1 MLMDERAQDL
11 LAHRIGW
18 LRALHLWFHGAHHVV
33 KGTSFSGDHAV
44 LYDRIYTSIQGEVDG
59 AVEKAIGLTGNVGL
73 ACPRMLIDTALSIME
88 RYPSPVD
95 LKAEQIAQVGLQLEG
110 DYIDFVTTM
119 FEELEEGGMLSLG
132 LNDQLAASANAH
144 ETFVYLLRQ
153 RAAG

>member
-44 LYDRIYTSIQGEVDG
+44 LYDRIYTAVQAEVDG
-59 AVEKAIGLTGNVGL
+59 AVEKAVGLTGNVGL
-73 ACPRMLIDTALSIME
+73 ACPRMAIEAALSIMD

-95 LKAEQIAQVGLQLEG
+95 LKAVEMAQVGLQLEQ
-110 DYIDFVTTM
+110 DYIDFVTEM
-119 FEELEEGGMLSLG
+119 FEELEAADTLSLG

-153 RAAG
+153 RAAE